1 MSKNKRIFLTVLFIV
16 ISLLFFILAGGY
28 TVIKTYYKLNYTE
41 SIARWADEY
50 GLDRTLVA
58 SVIWTESRFNAKA
71 ESSAGAAG
79 LMQIMPETGQWIA
92 EKIDLGDYSDDM
104 RFDPDTSIHMGCWY
118 LRYLSDRFS
127 ETDTVLAAYNAGPN
141 KVSEWLEDESYSDDG
156 KTLYHIPYEETA
168 NYVKRVNQANDIYNL
183 FYEI

>member
-1 MSKNKRIFLTVLFIV
+1 
-16 ISLLFFILAGGY
+16 
-28 TVIKTYYKLNYTE
+28 
-41 SIARWADEY
+41 
-50 GLDRTLVA
+50 
-58 SVIWTESRFNAKA
+58 
-71 ESSAGAAG
+71 
-79 LMQIMPETGQWIA
+79 MQIMPETGQWIA

-156 KTLYHIPYEETA
+156 KTLYHIPYEETD